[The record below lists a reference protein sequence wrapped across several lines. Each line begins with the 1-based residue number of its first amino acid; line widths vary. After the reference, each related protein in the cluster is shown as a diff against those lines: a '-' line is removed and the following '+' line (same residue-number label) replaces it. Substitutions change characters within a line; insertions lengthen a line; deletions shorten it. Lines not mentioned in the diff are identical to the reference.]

1 MLDKIKTFVKSS
13 AILTIIFYYFLT
25 KTRLNF
31 EKELSIVKNL
41 QIKKPTI
48 LDIGAHNGES
58 IKQLLYF
65 KPNANILAFEPNK
78 SLAEK
83 LKHKYK
89 NYNNIKIFN
98 FAVSNKK
105 KLFFYIP
112 VLFKY
117 ELTHLSSIN
126 KKFLMYRIKNFFR
139 IDISKFRFLK
149 KKIKSFQIDNLNI
162 KPNLIKIDVEGGE
175 LEVVKSGL
183 KLIKKCKPFIVIEYN
198 HNNFKNIFKILTKL
212 GYKAFL
218 LKNKLIKINKS
229 TLIEISKARNSTN
242 IIFKK

>member
-1 MLDKIKTFVKSS
+1 
-13 AILTIIFYYFLT
+13 
-25 KTRLNF
+25 
-31 EKELSIVKNL
+31 
-41 QIKKPTI
+41 
-48 LDIGAHNGES
+48 
-58 IKQLLYF
+58 
-65 KPNANILAFEPNK
+65 
-78 SLAEK
+78 
-83 LKHKYK
+83 
-89 NYNNIKIFN
+89 
-98 FAVSNKK
+98 
-105 KLFFYIP
+105 
-112 VLFKY
+112 
-117 ELTHLSSIN
+117 
-126 KKFLMYRIKNFFR
+126 MYRIKNFFR

-229 TLIEISKARNSTN
+229 TLIEILKARNSTN

>member
-1 MLDKIKTFVKSS
+1 MLDKLKTFVKSS
-13 AILTIIFYYFLT
+13 AILTIIFYYFLN

-58 IKQLLYF
+58 IKQILYF

-78 SLAEK
+78 NIADK

-89 NYNNIKIFN
+89 NYNNVKIF
-98 FAVSNKK
+98 KY
-105 KLFFYIP
+105 KLTY
-112 VLFKY
+112 
-117 ELTHLSSIN
+117 LSSIN
-126 KKFLMYRIKNFFR
+126 KKFLIHRIKNFFR

-175 LEVVKSGL
+175 LEVVKSCL
-183 KLIKKCKPFIVIEYN
+183 KLIKKCKPIIVIEYN

-242 IIFKK
+242 IIFKKQILRYEKSI